1 MPHITHSNPGNL
13 ELGEVRIDQ
22 GPDSVRILFI
32 STKSEMY
39 RRYKHISNP
48 DSVSQQL
55 IAIIMWGP
63 AIGVQ
68 QPSPRK
74 VSF

>member
-1 MPHITHSNPGNL
+1 
-13 ELGEVRIDQ
+13 
-22 GPDSVRILFI
+22 
-32 STKSEMY
+32 MY